1 MTKCD
6 KCGSENI
13 IVIHK
18 DGDWCFDDSRSNDH
32 GGTYCDDCGVKV
44 VMEDIRSPENV
55 INLSVVRMFR
65 KLDKH
70 WTH

>member
-1 MTKCD
+1 MGKCN
-6 KCGSENI
+6 KCMSENI

-18 DGDWCFDDSRSNDH
+18 DGDWCFDGSRPNDQ
-32 GGTYCDDCGVKV
+32 GGTYCDDCGAKV
-44 VMEDIRSPENV
+44 VMEEIIPPENV

-70 WTH
+70 WKN